1 MHYGRITTAVGSVL
15 ALIGLL
21 LTSASSAGADLLPTL
36 SAIPDSP
43 FPDGFDRVFTALWDE
58 SAAGAGIFVIA
69 LVAVFGLS
77 MIPNIKDAMS
87 RMNALIV
94 TVLGVV
100 MLAIGAIATF
110 GAQDDADTLEAGFA
124 QAAAGGLIPEAFT
137 VSISFGWYLLVAGG
151 VLAAIH
157 LHRMLDPKDGVA
169 FDNAREVD
177 DRWVLSEVEELGDVL
192 LVLVV
197 VPRESP
203 ASLFTVNFDSLHP
216 ACRTT
221 TDECGPV

>member
-151 VLAAIH
+151 VLAAIG
-157 LHRMLDPKDGVA
+157 GVLQLIA
-169 FDNAREVD
+169 RSDENA
-177 DRWVLSEVEELGDVL
+177 LSD
-192 LVLVV
+192 
-197 VPRESP
+197 
-203 ASLFTVNFDSLHP
+203 
-216 ACRTT
+216 
-221 TDECGPV
+221 